1 MLPQSKGKIFLSD
14 ERGLTELESFRSYN
28 TFNFGNYC
36 HPHKGPF
43 GALYVLNEDTLAG
56 GSNISLRIEEH
67 SEITVLPIVGTIV
80 YHDSLGNTGAISA
93 GGSVVLDAPAGLIL
107 TIENPYGE
115 ELVKFVQ
122 WWVRVPAKTS
132 LATPRNQSFDLSVT
146 GNELIGLYTEEKGV
160 SGFCHRAA
168 IGRLAGREEAVYK
181 AANPHNGLFAFV
193 IQGEM
198 EVQYRLLQ
206 AGDGLALWHLPE
218 MEMEALSREAIILV
232 IEVPASY

>member
-14 ERGLTELESFRSYN
+14 ERGLTELESFRSCN

-56 GSNISLRIEEH
+56 GSNLSLRVEAH
-67 SEITVLPIVGTIV
+67 SEITLLPIVGTIT

-107 TIENPYGE
+107 TIENPYRE

-122 WWVRVPAKTS
+122 WWVRVPAK
-132 LATPRNQSFDLSVT
+132 ATPADPAVFSFDLTRTGHQLVSV
-146 GNELIGLYTEEKGV
+146 G
-160 SGFCHRAA
+160 SAA
-168 IGRLAGREEAVYK
+168 IGRLAAREEAVYK
-181 AANPHNGLFAFV
+181 AADSHNGLFAFV

-198 EVQYRLLQ
+198 EVQYRLLHT
-206 AGDGLALWHLPE
+206 GDGLALWQLPE
-218 MEMEALSREAIILV
+218 MEMEALSGEAIILV